1 MPVLCVNL
9 HRLDVESCRR
19 FNQLS
24 ETLKIEKIPISLITD
39 NESLANAVRSTT
51 SVEEK
56 RLRVDISALRE
67 MLNNKD
73 IDEIKW
79 TATNHMLADCLTKQ
93 GAKVDELLAVVHQ
106 QMVFDT
112 QYHQFVPAWYN

>member
-1 MPVLCVNL
+1 MGIAEIMDTKPN
-9 HRLDVESCRR
+9 
-19 FNQLS
+19 
-24 ETLKIEKIPISLITD
+24 PIILITD

-67 MLNNKD
+67 MLNNKE
-73 IDEIKW
+73 IDQIKW

-112 QYHQFVPAWYN
+112 QYHQFVPAR